1 MEHPGTTPSVGRG
14 RPEFTWQD
22 FSRFVEVSPV
32 RTGWLVVWGR
42 YEARGRRRVL
52 RGNRVY
58 RDLAGVRRRLADA
71 VLELT
76 GKSALVEEALGLLDR
91 AAIPAHRAHCRP
103 SPCRRGRARL
113 FADQVDFAHRSVVAA
128 SAAAAAA
135 AIWGAGARQRVATV
149 FATAAA
155 DVAAALLIDRAG
167 TTALPAAARGTLLV
181 CATVACSRRRRRAST
196 SPPATSA
203 AAVPTVNPTTVDSRP
218 PARCSVRKGD
228 GQTIE
233 PFLVHPVSSP

>member
-1 MEHPGTTPSVGRG
+1 VPAAAGSIHANGDHLMNEAPVEHPGTTRSVGQG
-14 RPEFTWQD
+14 RPAFIWQD

-91 AAIPAHRAHCRP
+91 EAIPAHP
-103 SPCRRGRARL
+103 S
-113 FADQVDFAHRSVVAA
+113 
-128 SAAAAAA
+128 
-135 AIWGAGARQRVATV
+135 
-149 FATAAA
+149 
-155 DVAAALLIDRAG
+155 
-167 TTALPAAARGTLLV
+167 ALP
-181 CATVACSRRRRRAST
+181 
-196 SPPATSA
+196 P
-203 AAVPTVNPTTVDSRP
+203 
-218 PARCSVRKGD
+218 
-228 GQTIE
+228 E
-233 PFLVHPVSSP
+233 PL